1 MKIGKTLTDLRAR
14 MHITQDEMADRLGVK
29 RARYNAW
36 ENNIAKPDLDM
47 IGRLAEAHGVSV
59 DYLLGR
65 SSEAA
70 PYPQAEKHPISAK
83 EERDIARDLEKMMND
98 LESNEA
104 LAFHGEAMDEQTK
117 ELLRLSLE
125 NSMRLAKQ
133 LSKQKF
139 TPHKYR
145 Q

>member
-1 MKIGKTLTDLRAR
+1 MKIGKTLNELRAR
-14 MHITQDEMADRLGVK
+14 KRLTQDEMADLLGVK
-29 RARYNAW
+29 RARYNSW
-36 ENNIAKPDLDM
+36 ENNIARPDLDM
-47 IGRLAEAHGVSV
+47 LGKLAEVHGVSV
-59 DYLLGR
+59 DFLLGR
-65 SSEAA
+65 SPDTSSFAQSMLGTLA
-70 PYPQAEKHPISAK
+70 PR
-83 EERDIARDLEKMMND
+83 EERDIAKDLEKMMND

-117 ELLRLSLE
+117 ELLRISLE

-145 Q
+145 E

>member
-1 MKIGKTLTDLRAR
+1 MRIGKTLTELRAR
-14 MHITQDEMADRLGVK
+14 KHLTQDEMADRLGVK

-36 ENNIAKPDLDM
+36 ENNIAKPDIEM
-47 IGRLAEAHGVSV
+47 IGKLAETHGVSV

-65 SSEAA
+65 SSEPA
-70 PYPQAEKHPISAK
+70 PLYPEASVALSAR
-83 EERDIARDLEKMMND
+83 EERDIAKDLEKMMND

-117 ELLRLSLE
+117 ELLRISLD

-133 LSKQKF
+133 LAKQKF
-139 TPHKYR
+139 APHKYR

>member
-1 MKIGKTLTDLRAR
+1 MKIGKTLSELRAR
-14 MHITQDEMADRLGVK
+14 EHLTQDEMADRLGVK

-36 ENNIAKPDLDM
+36 ENNIARPDLEM
-47 IGRLAEAHGVSV
+47 IGKLAEVHGVSV

-65 SSEAA
+65 SQDAA
-70 PYPQAEKHPISAK
+70 PELAGEGLISRK
-83 EERDIARDLEKMMND
+83 EERDIAKDLEKMMND

-104 LAFHGEAMDEQTK
+104 LAFHGEAMDDQTK

-133 LSKQKF
+133 LSKQRF